1 MSCSTFDHSAN
12 HKQSA
17 IVQNSWF
24 FRLVCGLICWG
35 LFSSPHS
42 ASAEWSAIAEQ
53 KTSYTTDAFQF
64 SSARRLR
71 FSEDPSQP
79 TVVPT
84 DKPEDVIWEPSIEV
98 IRSSPTSLGKNEL
111 SLKAHGS
118 IFTNNPIFN
127 HGDYR
132 IQDRQWFGSDTSIL
146 FRYRYVPNLFLGPN
160 FERRTGARLTQEERL
175 TSHHWRA
182 EFERRLNDRVTAALI
197 GRYGLR
203 LYNEAFAER
212 DTQFYTTGP
221 RVTYQ
226 AASWMTVILSY
237 LYERGLADGHQ
248 QIQYAD
254 DVSYYL
260 HMLSI
265 ETRVFINERLDLDFS
280 YGHLRKTFTS
290 GLTGDTHLGRFDQTH
305 QGTAELRY
313 HVMPAATVLLSYQRS
328 QRTSTNA
335 LRDFNDSIVS
345 LGAQYRF

>member
-1 MSCSTFDHSAN
+1 MARSPVFPVLALLPC
-12 HKQSA
+12 
-17 IVQNSWF
+17 VM
-24 FRLVCGLICWG
+24 GLLSMAPG
-35 LFSSPHS
+35 
-42 ASAEWSAIAEQ
+42 ARAEWSAVAEQ
-53 KTSYTTDAFQF
+53 RTSYTTDAFQF

-84 DKPEDVIWEPSIEV
+84 DKPEDVVWEPSLEGV
-98 IRSSPTSLGKNEL
+98 RSSATSFGKNEL
-111 SLKAHGS
+111 SIKAHGA
-118 IFTNNPIFN
+118 IYTNNPIFN

-132 IQDRQWFGSDTSIL
+132 IQDRQWFGADTSL
-146 FRYRYVPNLFLGPN
+146 LLRYRYVPNLFLGPN
-160 FERRTGARLTQEERL
+160 FERRTGARLIQEERV

-182 EFERRLNDRVTAALI
+182 EFEQRLSDNVIAAMV

-212 DTQFYTTGP
+212 DTRFYTLGP
-221 RVTYQ
+221 RIAYQ
-226 AASWMTVILSY
+226 ATTWMTVMLSY
-237 LYERGLADGHQ
+237 LYERGLADGRQ

-260 HMLSI
+260 HMLSLEAKI
-265 ETRVFINERLDLDFS
+265 LVSEHLDLDLS

-290 GLTGDTHLGRFDQTH
+290 GIAGDTHLGRFDQTH

-313 HVMPAATVLLSYQRS
+313 HITPAAAGLVAFQRS

-335 LRDFNDSIVS
+335 LRDFNDSIVT
-345 LGAQYRF
+345 LGVQYRF